1 MFISIFNICV
11 KNIEPYNIPP
21 FFRWFFRCFQGRW
34 GKNLSNRTCTR
45 RCIALK
51 TSVTQRS
58 SKVGDFSSSGFLRI
72 FWGSLWGV
80 LGDSLGSLW
89 GFLGDLFVQKWGF
102 FGVIPLDFVGDFVWL
117 RGENKNHPMIFVHK
131 KTWRSFFE
139 AKHLDS
145 LNIYIYISLNRRIK
159 LMLWVFLFVKWVFP
173 KIGVPQNGWFI
184 MENPIKI
191 DDLGVPLFLETPK
204 CEIHPFQAQ
213 NPHWVDGMSMIINL

>member
-89 GFLGDLFVQKWGF
+89 GFLGGFVCPKMGIFWGDPFGFCWGF
-102 FGVIPLDFVGDFVWL
+102 CW
-117 RGENKNHPMIFVHK
+117 ENKNHPMIFVHK
-131 KTWRSFFE
+131 KNMEIFFRSKTPGFIE
-139 AKHLDS
+139 Y
-145 LNIYIYISLNRRIK
+145 IYIYLWIGEQNWCCGCFFLLN
-159 LMLWVFLFVKWVFP
+159 
-173 KIGVPQNGWFI
+173 G
-184 MENPIKI
+184 
-191 DDLGVPLFLETPK
+191 
-204 CEIHPFQAQ
+204 CFQK
-213 NPHWVDGMSMIINL
+213 